1 MNQLTQFKVNY
12 IEYLLFNYH
21 FKSRISVWVLNY
33 IKATPELLSQVH
45 FVDEMIPSHPTL
57 ELSMEG
63 AAAQGIR
70 FSNDY
75 STLINT
81 NEIFYEITS
90 ELESFDIKL
99 HFPQDAVRDL
109 RLDELLLQQLLHSP
123 YYRSYTQDIQRLNLT
138 TQREQLIIDY
148 LKDNIDLSLQL
159 NERELFFQF
168 SHLLN
173 QFSLRSLNSSS
184 GD

>member
-1 MNQLTQFKVNY
+1 MNQLTRFKVNY

-63 AAAQGIR
+63 ADDQGIR

-99 HFPQDAVRDL
+99 HFPQDAVRT
-109 RLDELLLQQLLHSP
+109 
-123 YYRSYTQDIQRLNLT
+123 Y
-138 TQREQLIIDY
+138 
-148 LKDNIDLSLQL
+148 
-159 NERELFFQF
+159 
-168 SHLLN
+168 
-173 QFSLRSLNSSS
+173 
-184 GD
+184 G

>member
-1 MNQLTQFKVNY
+1 M
-12 IEYLLFNYH
+12 
-21 FKSRISVWVLNY
+21 
-33 IKATPELLSQVH
+33 
-45 FVDEMIPSHPTL
+45 
-57 ELSMEG
+57 
-63 AAAQGIR
+63 
-70 FSNDY
+70 
-75 STLINT
+75 
-81 NEIFYEITS
+81 
-90 ELESFDIKL
+90 
-99 HFPQDAVRDL
+99 RDL